1 MNQLVEIQQTF
12 YKPPLLGTARE
23 WREEIPE
30 DFEFSLKAWQGIT
43 RLPSSPTHRK
53 DGSRILAGEE
63 SNYGF
68 FKPTEEIFEAWAKTR
83 NIAQVLKV
91 KAIVFQCPATFTTS
105 IDRGDFVF
113 VWEPR
118 GEWNDDALRFKQLI

>member
-1 MNQLVEIQQTF
+1 MNQLVEIQQ
-12 YKPPLLGTARE
+12 
-23 WREEIPE
+23 

-83 NIAQVLKV
+83 DIAQVLKV
-91 KAIVFQCPATFTTS
+91 KAIVFQCPAKFTPGGENADNMRCFLTS
-105 IDRGDFVF
+105 IDRGDFIF

-118 GEWNDDALRFKQLI
+118 GEWNDDAPRFKQLT